1 MENYDLRVPYKPV
14 GISNSGYLRIST
26 CAFTGESSPRDAK
39 GRLQFRINPFTKV
52 KDSWTHSPIIEQWF
66 NPKTG
71 QLYTIRDESSSTFD
85 LSWTGLSSIDDA
97 TIQVEMSND
106 AMNKFINKSSG
117 FRSNLADMY
126 RTRQETINMVS
137 STMNRLG
144 RAMFALRR
152 GNWRGCCGSLGIAP
166 KRVAN
171 LHNVPQAWLAY
182 QYGWKPLIEDVHNI
196 VSANLPEAF
205 IRLKAG
211 AANRS
216 LNLDRVYPVPPARE
230 NIQGV
235 CNTSLSYRCS
245 VSGEVYAIN
254 SALASASQY
263 GLTNPAALAWEAL
276 PFSFVVDWFLP
287 LGNYFEAMT
296 SMNGL
301 GVRNMSRTFVA
312 KAELNGRFFKPFYGT
327 TIVNAE
333 QMFPVNAGFS
343 CSSLRH
349 YRDIPVVSY
358 TFPRLQNPLSLVHFS
373 EAASLLATAFR
384 R

>member
-1 MENYDLRVPYKPV
+1 MKNYDVRVPYKPV

-26 CAFTGESSPRDAK
+26 QTYTGVSSPRDVK
-39 GRLQFRINPFTKV
+39 GRLLFRVNPLTRV

-66 NPKTG
+66 NPRTG

-85 LSWTGLSSIDDA
+85 LGWTGLSSIDDA
-97 TIQVEMSND
+97 TIQTEMQND

-144 RAMFALRR
+144 RAVLALRR

-166 KRVAN
+166 KKVAN
-171 LHNVPQAWLAY
+171 LHNIPQAWLAY

-196 VSANLPEAF
+196 VSANLPEAS
-205 IRLKAG
+205 IKLKAG

-216 LNLDRVYPVPPARE
+216 LNLNRVSPVPPARE
-230 NIQGV
+230 NIQGECSV
-235 CNTSLSYRCS
+235 SLNYRCS
-245 VSGEVYAIN
+245 VSGEVYAVN

-296 SMNGL
+296 SMDGL
-301 GVRNMSRTFVA
+301 AVRNVSRTYVA

-333 QMFPVNAGFS
+333 VQYPVNAGFS

-349 YRDIPVVSY
+349 YREIPAVSY
-358 TFPRLQNPLSLVHFS
+358 AFPRLQNPLSLVHFS